1 MDTKRL
7 RWKRGLRSWCGAGVL
22 AVWTLWSS
30 ASLAG
35 APVRPYQIT
44 IFTIGLAE
52 QLVVEGLREGLAQ
65 LGYVEGKNITLL
77 VADTHGVPPDLVR
90 RAARLVAAHPDV
102 LVTIGTIH
110 TTAAHQ
116 ATDRLPIVFT

>member
-1 MDTKRL
+1 
-7 RWKRGLRSWCGAGVL
+7 
-22 AVWTLWSS
+22 
-30 ASLAG
+30 
-35 APVRPYQIT
+35 VRPYQIT